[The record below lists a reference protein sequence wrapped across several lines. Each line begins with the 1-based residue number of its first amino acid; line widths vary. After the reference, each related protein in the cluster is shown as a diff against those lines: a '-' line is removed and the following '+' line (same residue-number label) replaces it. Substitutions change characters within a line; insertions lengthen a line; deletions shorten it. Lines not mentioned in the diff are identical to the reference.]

1 MESETRRE
9 VGRDGRDGIRGQR
22 SEGRISNYAYWV
34 RSACMGL
41 EGWDIPEAAYVASLC
56 LLRETTLPK

>member
-1 MESETRRE
+1 MTENPLAIWN
-9 VGRDGRDGIRGQR
+9 DGIL
-22 SEGRISNYAYWV
+22 ENAYRV
-34 RSACMGL
+34 NSACMGL